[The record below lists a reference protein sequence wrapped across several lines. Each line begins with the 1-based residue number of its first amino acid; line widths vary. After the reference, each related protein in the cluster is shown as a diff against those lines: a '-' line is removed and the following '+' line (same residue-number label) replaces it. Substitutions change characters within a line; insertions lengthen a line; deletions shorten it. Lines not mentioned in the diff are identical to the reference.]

1 VGGNTVQFRILGPI
15 EALIDDD
22 SATLGAPKQ
31 RGLLALLL
39 VNRRRVVTAEQ
50 LIDGLWGES
59 PPASAVQSLQVY
71 VHGLRRALG
80 AERIETAGRGYRV
93 VVGEDELDLDRFER
107 MLERGRAALEAGRPD
122 DAADDLREALAIWR
136 GPALADLPEET
147 RRAAEAERLEELRLT
162 AIELRFDA
170 ELARGLHDA
179 LVAELET
186 LTAENPYHERFLQQR
201 MLALYRC
208 GRQAEA
214 LEVYRN
220 ARDGLAEEL
229 GLDPSPALQDLERAI
244 LQQDPSIAAPEAPTR
259 TTRPLPV
266 PPTPLVGRRLELAAV
281 SALFRDEGARLVT
294 LTGPGGTGKTRLG
307 LAVARELEPELRDG
321 ALFVSLAPVSDPEV
335 LVPTIGEALGVRE
348 GERNLAQGVIEH
360 LSERRMLLV
369 LDNFEQILAAAP
381 FVGDLLAAAP
391 RLWILAT
398 SRAPLRLAAERE
410 YPVPPFDAP
419 DADLPFEA
427 LLQADAVRLFAA
439 RARAVDPG
447 FALDPS
453 SAPEVARLCTRLDGL
468 PLAIELAAARAK
480 LLAPTEILERLE
492 REPNMLPSGP
502 RDAPARQQ
510 TLAATIHWSYDLL
523 GPAEREAFVRLGVFV
538 GGCTLEAAERVC
550 DVTLES
556 LGALVDNN
564 LLRRREGRFT
574 MLETVRHFAVEQLEE
589 AGADEWRRRHAVWL
603 TELAETFAERT
614 LAGEDMTAWLDRIQP
629 EHDNIRAA
637 LAWSLE
643 HEPELTLRQAS
654 SLRLFWEVRGNFRE
668 GLNWIEQALPYAAG
682 MQPQLRFRALA
693 GSGAI
698 ATRLGNL
705 DLAQERKEAA
715 LALAREMDDELGIAR
730 ELSDLGTVAAM
741 REEYDAAT
749 EMFEESAAL
758 FRKLDVPSRL
768 GTVLSNLGHI
778 ASQRGDYE
786 LAIEVTEEALALETN
801 HKQNAAISSYN
812 LGSYNLQGG
821 RLDAARDWL
830 ERTVALTLELG
841 FKEVMAYT
849 LAAFAR
855 LCLVEGDT
863 ARGAYLAGIADR
875 QLADAGLQLQPSEQA
890 LFDEAKTELEQR
902 LGDEFAAIHRA
913 AMATPLEEALREGG
927 VLAEAP
933 ASP

>member
-1 VGGNTVQFRILGPI
+1 VQFRILGPI
-15 EALIDDD
+15 QAVLDDEP
-22 SATLGAPKQ
+22 AALGAPKQ

-50 LIDGLWGES
+50 LIDGLWGEA

-107 MLERGRAALEAGRPD
+107 TLERGRAALEAGRPD
-122 DAADDLREALAIWR
+122 DAADDLREALAVWR
-136 GPALADLPEET
+136 GPALADLPDEI
-147 RRAAEAERLEELRLT
+147 RRAADAERLEELRLT
-162 AIELRFDA
+162 TLELRNDA
-170 ELARGLHDA
+170 ELACGRHDA
-179 LVAELET
+179 VVAELEA
-186 LTAENPYHERFLQQR
+186 LTAEEPYRERFLQQR

-208 GRQAEA
+208 DRQADA
-214 LEVYRN
+214 LGVYRD
-220 ARDGLAEEL
+220 AREVLAEEL
-229 GLDPSPALQDLERAI
+229 GLDPSPALQELERAI
-244 LQQDPSIAAPEAPTR
+244 LRQDPSLAAPEAPTR
-259 TTRPLPV
+259 STRPLPV

-307 LAVARELEPELRDG
+307 LAVAHALEPELREG
-321 ALFVSLAPVSDPEV
+321 ALFVSLAPVSDPEL
-335 LVPTIGEALGVRE
+335 LVPTIAEALDVRE
-348 GERNLAQGVIEH
+348 GSRSLAEGVIEH

-369 LDNFEQILAAAP
+369 LDNFEQILPAAP

-391 RLWILAT
+391 RVWVLAT
-398 SRAPLRLAAERE
+398 SRAPLKLSAERE
-410 YPVPPFDAP
+410 YPVPPLDAP
-419 DADLPFEA
+419 NADLPFEA
-427 LLQADAVRLFAA
+427 LVKTDAVRLFAA
-439 RARAVDPG
+439 RAQAVDPG
-447 FALDPS
+447 FELDTA
-453 SAPEVARLCTRLDGL
+453 SAPEVARVCTRLDGL

-480 LLAPTEILERLE
+480 LLAPAEILERLE

-523 GPAEREAFVRLGVFV
+523 GPAERQAFVRLGVFV
-538 GGCTLEAAERVC
+538 GGCTLEAAEGIC

-564 LLRRREGRFT
+564 LLRRRGSRFM
-574 MLETVRHFAVEQLEE
+574 MLETVRHFAVERLEE
-589 AGADEWRRRHAVWL
+589 CGAADELRRRHAVWL
-603 TELAETFAERT
+603 TDLAETFAERT
-614 LAGEDMTAWLDRIQP
+614 LAGEDMTPWLDRIQP

-637 LAWSLE
+637 LAWSLV

-654 SLRLFWEVRGNFRE
+654 KLRLFWEVRGNFRE
-668 GLNWIEQALPYAAG
+668 GLNWIEDALPYADE
-682 MQPQLRFRALA
+682 MSPEVRFNALA
-693 GSGAI
+693 ASGAI
-698 ATRLGNL
+698 ATRLGDL

-715 LALAREMDDELGIAR
+715 LALAREIGDEIWIAR

-741 REEYDAAT
+741 REDYDTAL

-778 ASQRGDYE
+778 AGQRGDYE
-786 LAIEVTEEALALETN
+786 RAIEYTEEALALESS

-812 LGSYNLQGG
+812 LGIHNFQAGHLEE
-821 RLDAARDWL
+821 ARDWL

-841 FKEVMAYT
+841 FKEVMAYA
-849 LAAFAR
+849 LAAYAR
-855 LCLVEGDT
+855 LCLFEKD
-863 ARGAYLAGIADR
+863 AERAAYLAGISDR
-875 QLADAGLQLQPSEQA
+875 LQQDAGLQLQPTELA
-890 LFDEAKTELEQR
+890 PFEEAKATLEQQ
-902 LGDEFAAIHRA
+902 LGDAYTAAHEA
-913 AMATPLEEALREGG
+913 AMAAPLEESLRLGG
-927 VLAEAP
+927 VLAQVP